1 MRSDIIRKALE
12 LGRMR
17 GFVTFDQLDELVS
30 LEMTAPEDI
39 EALLGALSDEGLARL
54 DGTRPGPCIKTV
66 HA

>member
-39 EALLGALSDEGLARL
+39 EALLGALSDEGLAR
-54 DGTRPGPCIKTV
+54 P
-66 HA
+66 